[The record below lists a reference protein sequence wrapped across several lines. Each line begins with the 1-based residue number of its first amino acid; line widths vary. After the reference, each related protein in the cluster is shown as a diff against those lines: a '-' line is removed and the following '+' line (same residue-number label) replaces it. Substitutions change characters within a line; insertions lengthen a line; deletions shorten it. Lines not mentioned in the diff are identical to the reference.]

1 MAEVNYKLDAFM
13 KLWKGLATDVDD
25 IYDKVITLRCSLI
38 SQKVYQIMS

>member
-25 IYDKVITLRCSLI
+25 IYDKVITLYSGIPPR
-38 SQKVYQIMS
+38 VYKIMS